1 MTRYLL
7 ALEKLHQQLSP
18 PITELAH
25 RPIVHLEQFTAGIA
39 MGQQIVTAADYTKPV
54 EPIAKLVNCKPGFG
68 SSP

>member
-1 MTRYLL
+1 
-7 ALEKLHQQLSP
+7 
-18 PITELAH
+18 LAH
-25 RPIVHLEQFTAGIA
+25 RPIVHLEQFIAGIA